1 MNRIDASFLRDAK
14 NQDAFEGKPP
24 VTEAFD
30 AIEPVA
36 KATDC
41 SAPQA
46 HTVFVPMHYEPNY
59 EYPLVVWLHSDGFN
73 ENQVCHVLPHVSTRN
88 YLAVGVRATQ
98 ATDAAGHRFRWHQ
111 SERGLAAAERAIWS
125 AIATA
130 REDYSVHSD
139 RVVVA
144 GYQSGGAMA
153 LRMAMR
159 HPDFFSA
166 AISLGGSLGPLASL
180 QIDTE
185 RVRRRRL
192 PMLWQW
198 SLESDSYNES
208 RLVSEIKSAMDL
220 QARLEIRQYR
230 NDDEMNTA
238 VLSDLN
244 QWIMNHVVSG
254 APVGKLGSWDSSPVS
269 FSEN

>member
-1 MNRIDASFLRDAK
+1 MNRIDASLLRDNK
-14 NQDAFEGKPP
+14 NQESSAGKPH
-24 VTEAFD
+24 VTYDLDESAAEASHFS
-30 AIEPVA
+30 
-36 KATDC
+36 AT
-41 SAPQA
+41 QA
-46 HTVFVPMHYEPNY
+46 HTVFVPMHYEANY
-59 EYPLVVWLHSDGFN
+59 EYPLVVWLHSDGYN

-88 YLAVGVRATQ
+88 YLAAGVRATQ

-111 SERGLAAAERAIWS
+111 SERGLAAAERGVWA
-125 AIATA
+125 AIASV
-130 REDYSVHSD
+130 REEYSVHSD
-139 RVVVA
+139 RVVIA

-153 LRMAMR
+153 LRIAMR

-166 AISLGGSLGPLASL
+166 AISLGGSLGSLASL
-180 QIDTE
+180 QIDAE

-198 SLESDSYNES
+198 SLESDSYSEPS
-208 RLVSEIKSAMDL
+208 LVDEIKSAMDL

-254 APVGKLGSWDSSPVS
+254 APVGKMAAWDSSPVS